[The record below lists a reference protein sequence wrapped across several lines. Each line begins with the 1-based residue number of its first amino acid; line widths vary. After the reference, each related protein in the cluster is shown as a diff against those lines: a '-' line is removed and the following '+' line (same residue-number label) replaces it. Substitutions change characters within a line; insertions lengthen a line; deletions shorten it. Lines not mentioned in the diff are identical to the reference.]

1 MLRVA
6 LKLALASAAV
16 WALWTYV
23 PIRGRTLA
31 ERWTAAPTAS
41 AFLERGLAEL
51 TGGKAAPRPARPQA
65 RAQRRDARE
74 RPTEGHTEADRRAI
88 DRIVAR
94 RLAEQR

>member
-1 MLRVA
+1 MLRLA

-31 ERWTAAPTAS
+31 DRWNAAPTTP

-51 TGGKAAPRPARPQA
+51 TGRKAAARPARPQA